1 MAWQIDQHA
10 GASGRDAVADDG
22 RVAVAEEEEGHD
34 GGGDDEPPASLR
46 ALWRRIVPRTST
58 TAAAA
63 PRVRTRKPGL
73 LSRAF
78 RVLSCGGGGRAA
90 RRARRW

>member
-1 MAWQIDQHA
+1 MAA
-10 GASGRDAVADDG
+10 TTTTR
-22 RVAVAEEEEGHD
+22 RRRT
-34 GGGDDEPPASLR
+34 PASLR

-58 TAAAA
+58 ATA

-78 RVLSCGGGGRAA
+78 RVLSCGGG
-90 RRARRW
+90 RRRTRRY

>member
-1 MAWQIDQHA
+1 MPSLTTGRSPWRRRKR
-10 GASGRDAVADDG
+10 GATATTAR
-22 RVAVAEEEEGHD
+22 RRRT
-34 GGGDDEPPASLR
+34 PTSLR

-58 TAAAA
+58 TTTTTA

-78 RVLSCGGGGRAA
+78 RVLSCGGGRRSRAA
-90 RRARRW
+90 RRW